1 MTRATPLKSPFL
13 GHAVVP
19 RTLSVEHAARG
30 RSGLI
35 YPSGKGDNHGR
46 NGWRTATATA
56 SVVNT
61 RRVPL
66 IVCIWSPSSR
76 HTRPHT
82 MQTGRLAGCLNGD
95 RVGLPDCAD
104 VAGWRCA
111 GVADARARG
120 SPSRSRP
127 APGSRTRRGRTPRRS
142 RGTAPCATPRLWP
155 SPHARVAPT
164 TCAVSTGNDVEE
176 GVWGAMERKVR
187 LATAVSGVSE
197 RPELAPSDRFRYGER
212 VASQQV
218 DVLVAER

>member
-13 GHAVVP
+13 GHAGVP

-82 MQTGRLAGCLNGD
+82 KAHGPAGRVPHGRGD
-95 RVGLPDCAD
+95 
-104 VAGWRCA
+104 
-111 GVADARARG
+111 
-120 SPSRSRP
+120 
-127 APGSRTRRGRTPRRS
+127 
-142 RGTAPCATPRLWP
+142 
-155 SPHARVAPT
+155 
-164 TCAVSTGNDVEE
+164 
-176 GVWGAMERKVR
+176 GA
-187 LATAVSGVSE
+187 
-197 RPELAPSDRFRYGER
+197 
-212 VASQQV
+212 
-218 DVLVAER
+218 